1 MEKEAIQAAIKNF
14 TQIDLTENAIHL
26 FKSLGYNTSRSNPL
40 QQKTFDYFKSV
51 FSLPETFN
59 AEKANASEWKYFD
72 ILFQLSNTEISNQSE
87 LWDNKQV
94 DNKLIESY
102 LFIVI
107 ELNKNEYSRSLLARI
122 CREVNKIFPMPVLV
136 LFRYGEYITLSVIDR
151 RINKQR
157 SDKDVL
163 EKVTLIKDISIDNPH
178 RAHIEI
184 LFDFSFN
191 ELSAKYPVTNFIE
204 LHDAWQ
210 KILDTKELNK
220 RFYRELS
227 HWYFWA
233 MQMVVFPNPHNEDDH
248 NAKSLIRLLTRL
260 LFVWFVKEKG
270 LVPRQLF
277 DEPFVAGLL
286 KTFDPRNEH
295 GIKNQM
301 KGSAANSSFAN
312 SSAYYRAVLQN
323 LFFATLNQECRQ
335 RAFRKKGQNQNA
347 TTLFRYEDYFT
358 DVHKFKTLLDTVPF
372 MNGGL
377 FECLDRPDQIKKGR
391 EGGAIIN
398 YEDGFSDRAD
408 NELCVPDYLFFSK
421 DEHADISAELDDAR
435 LRDVKVDGLLTI
447 LNKYKFTVAENTPIE
462 EDIALD
468 PELLGRVFENL
479 LASYN
484 PETKTSARK
493 QTGSFYTP
501 REIVDYMTDI
511 SIKAYLQQ
519 KLIEKA
525 GMNGAEADAALELL
539 IGYYESDH
547 VFNDVQIQ
555 ILINA
560 IDTCKIL
567 DPACGSGA
575 FPMGVLHKLTF
586 ILGKLDPHNKLWA
599 QKQRE
604 KAEKIDDAD
613 IRDKTIADI
622 EAAFARNELDY
633 GRKLYLV
640 ENCIFGVDI
649 QSIAIQISKLR
660 FFISLIVDQK
670 TDSSRDNFGVRPLPN
685 LETKFVAANALI
697 GLEKPPEATAL
708 FNEHKELDACK
719 AALKN
724 VRHRLFS
731 AKTPPTKN
739 KLRAEDKAIRRQIA
753 QILMDD
759 RWSDASAKQ
768 IAAWEIDDQNAS
780 SPWFDAEWMFG
791 VDGGFDVVIGN
802 PPYIQLQNNK
812 GALADQYTPHGFASF
827 ARTGDIYQLFY
838 EQGIKLLHPKG
849 HLCLITSNKWMRAGY
864 GESTRKFFTKNVS
877 VLQLIDFAGQR
888 VFDSATV
895 DVNIALLQKGKT
907 RQDTSACTIKEDC
920 MGNLTDYVR
929 QSGTQILFPNDGPS
943 WVILSDIEQRIKTKI
958 ENIGIPLKNWDIKIY
973 RGVLTGCN
981 EAFIINKEKRDEL
994 IKKSANSAELIRP
1007 ILRGRDIGRYQSNFA
1022 DLYLIN
1028 THNGIPTKKIPP
1040 IDVSKYPAIKQH
1052 LDLFWDKISK
1062 RDDKGITPYNLR
1074 SCAYTEDF
1082 SKPKIAWSRLMRI
1095 SKTDT
1100 NNFPRFSR
1108 LPQEDF
1114 VLDSLCFFTGKDMVY
1129 FQGILNSE
1137 LAAYYFFHNIA
1148 ILDNGGM
1155 QMRQQYIELMPIP
1168 AVCTEK
1174 QQSITHLVTEIIDH
1188 YSVEIDKKLNTLIYQ
1203 TYQIDDSEVIYIK
1216 QYIREKIQEISNIT
1230 SAS

>member
-1 MEKEAIQAAIKNF
+1 MEKETIQTAIKNF
-14 TQIDLTENAIHL
+14 TQANLTENAINL
-26 FKSLGYNTSRSNPL
+26 FKSLGYNTSRNNPL
-40 QQKTFDYFKSV
+40 PQKTFDYFKSA
-51 FSLPETFN
+51 FPLPETFN
-59 AEKANASEWKYFD
+59 AQKAGTSEWKYFD
-72 ILFQLSNTEISNQSE
+72 ILFQLSNTEIAGQNE
-87 LWDNKQV
+87 LWDNRQI

-102 LFIVI
+102 LFVVI
-107 ELNKNEYSRSLLARI
+107 SLTKNEYSRSHLARI

-136 LFRYGEYITLSVIDR
+136 LFRYGAYITLSVIDR
-151 RINKQR
+151 RINKR
-157 SDKDVL
+157 RGDKDVL
-163 EKVTLIKDISIDNPH
+163 EHVTLIKDISIDNPH

-191 ELSAKYPVTNFIE
+191 ELAVKYPVTNFVE

-233 MQMVVFPNPHNEDDH
+233 MQKVVFPNPHNEEDH

-270 LVPRQLF
+270 LVPPELF
-277 DEPFVAGLL
+277 DESFVAGLL

-301 KGSAANSSFAN
+301 KSSGAVNNSG
-312 SSAYYRAVLQN
+312 YYRAVLQN
-323 LFFATLNQECRQ
+323 LFFATLNQECGQ
-335 RAFRKKGQNQNA
+335 RAFRKKGQNQNV

-358 DVHKFKTLLDTVPF
+358 DVRKFKTLLDTVPF

-377 FECLDRPDQIKKGR
+377 FECLDKPDQIKKGK
-391 EGGAIIN
+391 EGGVLIN
-398 YEDGFSDRAD
+398 HEDGFSDRAD
-408 NELCVPDYLFFSK
+408 NVLCVPDYLFFSR
-421 DEHADISAELDDAR
+421 DEHADISAELDDTR
-435 LRDVKVDGLLTI
+435 LKDVKVDGLLTI

-525 GMNGAEADAALELL
+525 GMNGTEADAALELL
-539 IGYYESDH
+539 IGYYESEH
-547 VFNDVQIQ
+547 VFNDAQIAV
-555 ILINA
+555 LIDA

-685 LETKFVAANALI
+685 LETKFVAANTLI

-708 FNEHKELDACK
+708 FNEHKELDAYK

-731 AKTPPTKN
+731 TKTPATKN
-739 KLRAEDKAIRRQIA
+739 KFRAEDKAIRGQIA
-753 QILMDD
+753 QILIDD

-780 SPWFDAEWMFG
+780 SSWFDGEWMFG

-802 PPYIQLQNNK
+802 PPYLKERDNK
-812 GALADQYTPHGFASF
+812 KYF
-827 ARTGDIYQLFY
+827 DIVNSTAFGRFY
-838 EQGIKLLHPKG
+838 HQGKMDYWFYFLHKAIDLTSG
-849 HLCLITSNKWMRAGY
+849 NGIITFITSRYWLNSTGATKLIKRVSDQLSVISFVDFGNIKTFENVLGY
-864 GESTRKFFTKNVS
+864 HMVSLYSKVSSNNNVLYKKVKNLNAIFANTSNEDVS
-877 VLQLIDFAGQR
+877 VEILKKDKIITSKYQIILDNRVQLVDTITLGDVCTVSQGVVEAPDRISKKSLKMADNRNVFFGQG
-888 VFDSATV
+888 VF
-895 DVNIALLQKGKT
+895 
-907 RQDTSACTIKEDC
+907 
-920 MGNLTDYVR
+920 
-929 QSGTQILFPNDGPS
+929 
-943 WVILSDIEQRIKTKI
+943 
-958 ENIGIPLKNWDIKIY
+958 
-973 RGVLTGCN
+973 VLT
-981 EAFIINKEKRDEL
+981 EAEKTALSLSPEEEQ
-994 IKKSANSAELIRP
+994 IVKKYLD
-1007 ILRGRDIGRYQSNFA
+1007 GRDINRYTLSFA
-1022 DLYLIN
+1022 ETYLIYAD
-1028 THNGIPTKKIPP
+1028 KEAKQKIQYNK
-1040 IDVSKYPAIKQH
+1040 DYRNIKNH
-1052 LDLFWDKISK
+1052 LDAMSVYITSSNGPYGIHRPRNREYFEHEKI
-1062 RDDKGITPYNLR
+1062 ITPSMFKENKF
-1074 SCAYTEDF
+1074 AYDTEAHYVGMSF
-1082 SKPKIAWSRLMRI
+1082 NIITKSNK
-1095 SKTDT
+1095 
-1100 NNFPRFSR
+1100 NFP
-1108 LPQEDF
+1108 LIY
-1114 VLDSLCFFTGKDMVY
+1114 LL
-1129 FQGILNSE
+1129 GILNSKYALSWFYRNGKHRGAGVDIGVDKLRE
-1137 LAAYYFFHNIA
+1137 FPLPKSNNKREQIISIVDQIIALKAADPQTDTRGLEARI
-1148 ILDNGGM
+1148 DGM
-1155 QMRQQYIELMPIP
+1155 VYKLYGL
-1168 AVCTEK
+1168 TEE
-1174 QQSITHLVTEIIDH
+1174 EIK
-1188 YSVEIDKKLNTLIYQ
+1188 VMEGKG
-1203 TYQIDDSEVIYIK
+1203 
-1216 QYIREKIQEISNIT
+1216 
-1230 SAS
+1230 

>member
-1 MEKEAIQAAIKNF
+1 MMGKETIQTAIKNF
-14 TQIDLTENAIHL
+14 TQSDLTENAIHL

-40 QQKTFDYFKSV
+40 PQKTFDYFKSA
-51 FSLPETFN
+51 FPLPETFN
-59 AEKANASEWKYFD
+59 AEKAGTGEWKYFD
-72 ILFQLSNTEISNQSE
+72 ILFQLSNTEIAGQSE
-87 LWDNKQV
+87 LWDNRQV

-102 LFIVI
+102 LFVVI
-107 ELNKNEYSRSLLARI
+107 SLTKNEYSRSHLARI

-136 LFRYGEYITLSVIDR
+136 LFRYGECITLSVIDR
-151 RINKQR
+151 HINKR
-157 SDKDVL
+157 HGDKDVL
-163 EKVTLIKDISIDNPH
+163 EHVTLIKDISIDNPH

-191 ELSAKYPVTNFIE
+191 ELAAKYPVTNFVE

-233 MQMVVFPNPHNEDDH
+233 MQKVVFPNPHNEDDH

-270 LVPRQLF
+270 LVPPELF
-277 DEPFVAGLL
+277 DGAFVAGLL

-301 KGSAANSSFAN
+301 KRSGAVNN
-312 SSAYYRAVLQN
+312 SAYYRAVLQN
-323 LFFATLNQECRQ
+323 LFFATLNQECGQ
-335 RAFRKKGQNQNA
+335 RVFRKKGQNQNV

-358 DVHKFKTLLDTVPF
+358 DVRKFKTLLDTVPF

-377 FECLDRPDQIKKGR
+377 FECLDKPDQIKKGR
-391 EGGAIIN
+391 EGGALIN

-408 NELCVPDYLFFSK
+408 NVLCVPDYLFFSK
-421 DEHADISAELDDAR
+421 DEHADISAELDDTR
-435 LRDVKVDGLLTI
+435 LKDVKVDGLLTI

-525 GMNGAEADAALELL
+525 GMSGAEADAALELL

-547 VFNDVQIQ
+547 IFNDAQTAV
-555 ILINA
+555 LIDA

-604 KAEKIDDAD
+604 KAEKIDDAG

-685 LETKFVAANALI
+685 LETKFVAANTLI

-731 AKTPPTKN
+731 AKTPATKN
-739 KLRAEDKAIRRQIA
+739 KFRAEDKAIRQQIA
-753 QILMDD
+753 QILIDD

-802 PPYIQLQNNK
+802 PPYVDSEMMANLNLSAEREYIVNNY
-812 GALADQYTPHGFASF
+812 QYISGNW
-827 ARTGDIYQLFY
+827 DIYMAFFEKGLSVSKTILCYITPDKWLSRPFGLNFRTYCMIPRILQITQAGSDVFESARVDAIVSLF
-838 EQGIKLLHPKG
+838 
-849 HLCLITSNKWMRAGY
+849 SNKP
-864 GESTRKFFTKNVS
+864 ENLSVFKFTKNDKLQFLSS
-877 VLQLIDFAGQR
+877 VKKNKIPPPYLIDYLF
-888 VFDSATV
+888 S
-895 DVNIALLQKGKT
+895 KH
-907 RQDTSACTIKEDC
+907 S
-920 MGNLTDYVR
+920 NL
-929 QSGTQILFPNDGPS
+929 I
-943 WVILSDIEQRIKTKI
+943 TKI
-958 ENIGIPLKNWDIKIY
+958 EKSSTKKLKDIAVCENACATSDAYKLVPLLEDKSDFN
-973 RGVLTGCN
+973 T
-981 EAFIINKEKRDEL
+981 EKYFR
-994 IKKSANSAELIRP
+994 
-1007 ILRGRDIGRYQSNFA
+1007 
-1022 DLYLIN
+1022 LIN
-1028 THNGIPTKKIPP
+1028 TGTIGKYNHRWGQKKITYLGNKIMHP
-1040 IDVSKYPAIKQH
+1040 IVNKTKFSKTFGKTYINRTFSPKIILKGLNL
-1052 LDLFWDKISK
+1052 LDACI
-1062 RDDKGITPYNLR
+1062 
-1074 SCAYTEDF
+1074 DF
-1082 SKPKIAWSRLMRI
+1082 SGCIIPGKTTLVIC
-1095 SKTDT
+1095 SKDD
-1100 NNFPRFSR
+1100 NI
-1108 LPQEDF
+1108 LKY
-1114 VLDSLCFFTGKDMVY
+1114 LCGIINSKLIFF
-1129 FQGILNSE
+1129 
-1137 LAAYYFFHNIA
+1137 
-1148 ILDNGGM
+1148 
-1155 QMRQQYIELMPIP
+1155 
-1168 AVCTEK
+1168 
-1174 QQSITHLVTEIIDH
+1174 
-1188 YSVEIDKKLNTLIYQ
+1188 
-1203 TYQIDDSEVIYIK
+1203 YIK
-1216 QYIREKIQEISNIT
+1216 QKYSSSSYNGGTGFTPTMIDNIPIQKS
-1230 SAS
+1230 SASGIIKLVDKILAAKAADPQVDTSGLEVQIDKMVYKLYGLTEEEVRVVEEKR

>member
-1 MEKEAIQAAIKNF
+1 MMDKETIQTVIKNF
-14 TQIDLTENAIHL
+14 TQGNLTENAIHL
-26 FKSLGYNTSRSNPL
+26 FKSLGYNTGRSNPL
-40 QQKTFDYFKSV
+40 QQKNFDYFKSA
-51 FSLPETFN
+51 FPLPETFN
-59 AEKANASEWKYFD
+59 AQKAGTSEWKYFD
-72 ILFQLSNTEISNQSE
+72 ILFQLSNTEIAGQSE
-87 LWDNKQV
+87 LWDNRQI

-102 LFIVI
+102 LFVVI
-107 ELNKNEYSRSLLARI
+107 ELAENEYSRSLLARI

-151 RINKQR
+151 RINKRR

-163 EKVTLIKDISIDNPH
+163 EHVTLIKDISIDNPH

-191 ELSAKYPVTNFIE
+191 ELAANNPVTNFVE

-233 MQMVVFPNPHNEDDH
+233 MQKVVFPNPHNEDDH

-270 LVPRQLF
+270 LVPPELF
-277 DEPFVAGLL
+277 DGSFVADLL
-286 KTFDPRNEH
+286 KTFDPRNEQ

-301 KGSAANSSFAN
+301 KG
-312 SSAYYRAVLQN
+312 SAYYRAVLQN
-323 LFFATLNQECRQ
+323 LFFATLNQERGQ

-347 TTLFRYEDYFT
+347 ATLFRYEDYFT
-358 DVHKFKTLLDTVPF
+358 DVRKFKTLLDTVPF

-377 FECLDRPDQIKKGR
+377 FECLDKPDPVKKGR

-408 NELCVPDYLFFSK
+408 NILCVPDYLFFSK
-421 DEHADISAELDDAR
+421 DEHADISAELDDSR
-435 LRDVKVDGLLTI
+435 LKDVKVDGLLTI

-525 GMNGAEADAALELL
+525 GMSSAEADAALELL

-547 VFNDVQIQ
+547 VFNDAQIAV
-555 ILINA
+555 LIDA

-604 KAEKIDDAD
+604 KAEKIDDAG

-685 LETKFVAANALI
+685 LETKFVAANTLI

-708 FNEHKELDACK
+708 FNEHKELDVCK

-731 AKTPPTKN
+731 AKTPATKN
-739 KLRAEDKAIRRQIA
+739 KFRAEDKAIRQQIA

-802 PPYIQLQNNK
+802 PPYVSAPTMVATNQKLRDAIINSKKYSTLYQKWDLYIPFMELGIQRLSANGVFTMIVPYPLTNQTYGKKLRELIVSHYNLIELVDLNGTKVFENATVSNCIPFVSKSQPGDSCFVSHINEKKQITRVFKQFYSDLVQDENTVVWNLTKEQRSSNRHSEMNVLGDFCYVSYGLRPNSDEKTAKGEFVKSDLISETCDDVHCRKYIEAKDIERYRANKVRYLEYNTERSPDKLVRPTFRAFYENPKLMANRLGDLQVFLDKDQGFLHNDSIIGAVLWKDLSGINNK
-812 GALADQYTPHGFASF
+812 SISASVT
-827 ARTGDIYQLFY
+827 RYSRYSRKEMEKYSKQIDLRY
-838 EQGIKLLHPKG
+838 LLGVLNSKY
-849 HLCLITSNKWMRAGY
+849 A
-864 GESTRKFFTKNVS
+864 S
-877 VLQLIDFAGQR
+877 VL
-888 VFDSATV
+888 
-895 DVNIALLQKGKT
+895 
-907 RQDTSACTIKEDC
+907 
-920 MGNLTDYVR
+920 
-929 QSGTQILFPNDGPS
+929 
-943 WVILSDIEQRIKTKI
+943 LS
-958 ENIGIPLKNWDIKIY
+958 N
-973 RGVLTGCN
+973 
-981 EAFIINKEKRDEL
+981 
-994 IKKSANSAELIRP
+994 
-1007 ILRGRDIGRYQSNFA
+1007 LRGGDYHI
-1022 DLYLIN
+1022 
-1028 THNGIPTKKIPP
+1028 
-1040 IDVSKYPAIKQH
+1040 YPEH
-1052 LDLFWDKISK
+1052 L
-1062 RDDKGITPYNLR
+1062 RNL
-1074 SCAYTEDF
+1074 
-1082 SKPKIAWSRLMRI
+1082 
-1095 SKTDT
+1095 
-1100 NNFPRFSR
+1100 
-1108 LPQEDF
+1108 
-1114 VLDSLCFFTGKDMVY
+1114 
-1129 FQGILNSE
+1129 
-1137 LAAYYFFHNIA
+1137 
-1148 ILDNGGM
+1148 
-1155 QMRQQYIELMPIP
+1155 PIP
-1168 AVCTEK
+1168 NVQGKE
-1174 QQSITHLVTEIIDH
+1174 QQSIIALVDKILAAKVADPQADTRGLEAQ
-1188 YSVEIDKKLNTLIYQ
+1188 IDKMVYNLYGLTM
-1203 TYQIDDSEVIYIK
+1203 E
-1216 QYIREKIQEISNIT
+1216 EI
-1230 SAS
+1230 AVVERV